1 MENKNIWNKYGDQ
14 EEKELV
20 QLGEDYK
27 TFLNRGKT
35 ERECVTEAVAMAEA
49 KGYRDLSGIIE
60 RGETLS
66 AGDKVYA
73 VNMKKSIALF
83 IIGERPDWISNRIRC
98 MRIRISLIW
107 IRIIMAASK
116 NTSGWPVLWLSMAW
130 LSKRTAR

>member
-35 ERECVTEAVAMAEA
+35 ERECVTEAVALAEA

-83 IIGERPDWISNRIRC
+83 IIGERPMTDGMNILGAHIDS
-98 MRIRISLIW
+98 
-107 IRIIMAASK
+107 
-116 NTSGWPVLWLSMAW
+116 P
-130 LSKRTAR
+130 

>member
-66 AGDKVYA
+66 AGDKVY
-73 VNMKKSIALF
+73 
-83 IIGERPDWISNRIRC
+83 
-98 MRIRISLIW
+98 
-107 IRIIMAASK
+107 
-116 NTSGWPVLWLSMAW
+116 GWPVLWLSMAW